1 MEINNNNGRRGVE
14 TTPLLLESLS
24 PPVDD
29 ASPLS
34 RYCAET
40 STSNRRDGDRRGRRF
55 EYGRRVQ
62 PLISSPPSHYS
73 SRQFSSS
80 TTSSRKSN
88 TSSYSPRQLSSTTT
102 SSSRQLNTSYPRRS
116 FSSSSPS
123 SNSTIPTAS
132 QIWQAAVSL
141 PYRMLCFAS
150 PTCSPLCG
158 VCCCFTCI
166 RASEYGVIQRF
177 GKFDRF
183 LLPGMHFVKW
193 PMER

>member
-1 MEINNNNGRRGVE
+1 MVE

-34 RYCAET
+34 SYYAET
-40 STSNRRDGDRRGRRF
+40 STASRRDGLRRGRRI
-55 EYGRRVQ
+55 EDGRRVH
-62 PLISSPPSHYS
+62 PLISSPSSHYP
-73 SRQFSSS
+73 
-80 TTSSRKSN
+80 
-88 TSSYSPRQLSSTTT
+88 PRQISSTTT
-102 SSSRQLNTSYPRRS
+102 SSSPRHSTASSPRRP
-116 FSSSSPS
+116 SSSPSPS
-123 SNSTIPTAS
+123 SNSTIPTAN
-132 QIWQAAVSL
+132 QIWQAVVSL

-166 RASEYGVIQRF
+166 SASEYGVMQRF

-183 LLPGMHFVKW
+183 LDPGMHFVKW